1 MAKTTILKKTR
12 QQAVAKVIGAGQ
24 ANITYFDLKLPDET
38 LDLGNLVINITGMAW
53 TSADSAC
60 SYIVV
65 KRTRGWPEGGEE
77 VLSLFGNDNW
87 SLNQM
92 FGISDT
98 ANNNGNIHVVMPAGG
113 GTMYMTL
120 SKPSGFIEPDFQG
133 NVLIQRTR

>member
-12 QQAVAKVIGAGQ
+12 QQVVAKVIGAGQ
-24 ANITYFDLKLPDET
+24 ANINYLDLKLPDET
-38 LDLGNLVINITGMAW
+38 VDLGNIVINITGMAW
-53 TSADSAC
+53 TSTDST
-60 SYIVV
+60 SNPIIV
-65 KRTRGWPEGGEE
+65 KRTKNWPDGGEE

-98 ANNNGNIHVVMPAGG
+98 ANNNGNILVVMPAGG

-120 SKPSGFIEPDFQG
+120 SKPSGFIEPNLQA
-133 NVLIQRTR
+133 NVYR

>member
-1 MAKTTILKKTR
+1 MAKTTILKKTI

-24 ANITYFDLKLPDET
+24 ANITYLYLKLPDET
-38 LDLGNLVINITGMAW
+38 VDLGNLVINITGMAW
-53 TSADSAC
+53 TSTDSAC

-65 KRTRGWPEGGEE
+65 KRTRGWPEIGEE
-77 VLSLFGNDNW
+77 VLTLFGTDNW

-98 ANNNGNIHVVMPAGG
+98 ANNNGNIHIVMPPGG

-120 SKPSGFIEPDFQG
+120 SKPSGFIEPNLQA
-133 NVLIQRTR
+133 NVYR

>member
-12 QQAVAKVIGAGQ
+12 QQAVAKVIGVGQ

-38 LDLGNLVINITGMAW
+38 LDLGNLVINITGVLW
-53 TSADSAC
+53 TSEGASG
-60 SYIVV
+60 SPITV
-65 KRTRGWPEGGEE
+65 KRTVGWPTIGEE
-77 VLSLFGNDNW
+77 ILTLYGNDNW

-92 FGISDT
+92 LGIVDT

-120 SKPSGFIEPDFQG
+120 SKPSGFIEPNFQANSFLRG
-133 NVLIQRTR
+133 V

>member
-12 QQAVAKVIGAGQ
+12 QQAVAKVIGVGQ

-53 TSADSAC
+53 TSTDST
-60 SYIVV
+60 SNPIIV
-65 KRTRGWPEGGEE
+65 KRTLGWPATGEE
-77 VLSLFGNDNW
+77 VLTLYGNDNW

-92 FGISDT
+92 FGIVDT
-98 ANNNGNIHVVMPAGG
+98 ANNNGNIHVIMPTGG

-120 SKPSGFIEPDFQG
+120 SKPSGFIEPNFQANSLLRG
-133 NVLIQRTR
+133 V